1 MRLHAARDHSGF
13 RWAARLL
20 LYALTGAGACQP
32 EAPPP
37 PNVVVIVLD
46 TLRPD
51 HLGAYGYGLPTSPNL
66 DAWAAGAAVFEN
78 AQSAAPWTAP
88 SLVSLFTSLYPSV
101 HNVTEYGAPG
111 QLNERVTT
119 LAEVLQA
126 HGYATAAFTEG
137 GYASAHLG
145 LDQGIAHYADAEAQT
160 APDANPLE
168 AKRGRLKRNLDAT
181 LRWID
186 EREGE
191 RPFFLFLQTYETHT
205 PYCAPQEHVQRFA
218 PEWNE
223 AAEHAELARVLER
236 WRATKEIDASGLEL
250 VISHREHCAPGND
263 IDADG
268 LDGRMREHAI
278 AALDPQRL
286 ARWRAWYDA
295 EIHYADAELARLFER
310 LAAAD
315 LRDNTLVVVTS
326 DHGEEFGEH
335 GRFGHGGALHDE
347 TLRVVLALRGPGVA
361 PRRVGEL
368 VRTVD
373 VMPTLL
379 DLLGLDQSAPP
390 LQGRSLVPLLR
401 GRSLRAEPAF
411 SHALAQRG
419 NEDRLWSVRDG
430 TWRLVWDAQ
439 SQIARLYDLASDP
452 GETRDVANEHASVCE
467 RLLALLNAQRE
478 QDALF
483 EQRVSGPAQTGA
495 APDARAL
502 EALGYTSTGEPGAGA
517 PRSKL

>member
-1 MRLHAARDHSGF
+1 MRLRAAPQHPGF
-13 RWAARLL
+13 RWAAQLVVC
-20 LYALTGAGACQP
+20 ALAVSSACQP
-32 EAPPP
+32 EAPRP

-51 HLGAYGYGLPTSPNL
+51 HLGTYGYGLPTSPNL
-66 DAWAAGAAVFEN
+66 DAWAASAAVFEN

-119 LAEVLQA
+119 LAEVLKER
-126 HGYATAAFTEG
+126 GYATAAFTEG
-137 GYASAHLG
+137 GYASARLG
-145 LDQGIAHYADAEAQT
+145 LDQGVEHYVDAEAHT
-160 APDANPLE
+160 ASDASPLE
-168 AKRGRLKRNLDAT
+168 AKRGRLRRNLDAT

-186 EREGE
+186 ERDGE

-223 AAEHAELARVLER
+223 AAEDAELARVLER
-236 WRATKEIDASGLEL
+236 WKASREIDAAGLEL
-250 VISHREHCAPGND
+250 LISHREHCAPGND
-263 IDADG
+263 LDATG
-268 LDGRMREHAI
+268 LDERLREHAV

-295 EIHYADAELARLFER
+295 EVHYADAELARLLER
-310 LAAAD
+310 LEAAD

-335 GRFGHGGALHDE
+335 GRFGHGGALHEE

-361 PRRVGEL
+361 PRRIGEL

-379 DLLGLDQSAPP
+379 ELLGPDQGAPP

-430 TWRLVWDAQ
+430 SWRLVWDAQ
-439 SQIARLYDLASDP
+439 TQSARLYDLASDP
-452 GETRDVANEHASVCE
+452 GETRNVANEHAAVCE

-478 QDALF
+478 QDAVF
-483 EQRVSGPAQTGA
+483 EQRVSGPVQTGA

-502 EALGYTSTGEPGAGA
+502 EALGYTSTGERGAGS

>member
-1 MRLHAARDHSGF
+1 MGLRTARNRTER
-13 RWAARLL
+13 RWTALL
-20 LYALTGAGACQP
+20 VLCALGGVGACQP
-32 EAPPP
+32 DAPPP

-51 HLGAYGYGLPTSPNL
+51 HLGTYGYSLPTSPNL

-101 HNVTEYGAPG
+101 HNVTEFGAPG

-119 LAEVLQA
+119 LAEVLKER
-126 HGYATAAFTEG
+126 GYATAAFTEG
-137 GYASAHLG
+137 GYASARLG
-145 LDQGIAHYADAEAQT
+145 LDQGISHYVDADAQT
-160 APDANPLE
+160 APDETPLE
-168 AKRGRLKRNLDAT
+168 AKRGRLRRNLDAT
-181 LRWID
+181 LRWLD
-186 EREGE
+186 ERDGE

-218 PEWNE
+218 PEWDE

-236 WRATKEIDASGLEL
+236 WKAAREIDAAGLEL
-250 VISHREHCAPGND
+250 LISHREHCAPGND
-263 IDADG
+263 IDATG
-268 LDGRMREHAI
+268 LDERLREHAV
-278 AALDPQRL
+278 AALDPRRL

-295 EIHYADAELARLFER
+295 EIHYADAELARLLQR
-310 LAAAD
+310 LGEAD
-315 LRDNTLVVVTS
+315 LRENTLVVLTS

-347 TLRVVLALRGPGVA
+347 TLHVVLALRGPGVA

-379 DLLGLDQSAPP
+379 ELLGLDQGAPP

-401 GRSLRAEPAF
+401 GRPLRAEPAF

-439 SQIARLYDLASDP
+439 AQRARLYDLATDP

>member
-1 MRLHAARDHSGF
+1 MPHPQPAAC
-13 RWAARLL
+13 WLL
-20 LYALTGAGACQP
+20 SALALLSACQP
-32 EAPPP
+32 ETPRP
-37 PNVVVIVLD
+37 PNVVVVVLD

-51 HLGAYGYGLPTSPNL
+51 HLGTYGYGRPTSPNF
-66 DAWAAGAAVFEN
+66 DTWAAGAAVFEN
-78 AQSAAPWTAP
+78 AQSVAPWTAP

-119 LAEVLQA
+119 LAEVLKA
-126 HGYATAAFTEG
+126 RGYATAAFTEG
-137 GYASAHLG
+137 GYASAQLG
-145 LDQGIAHYADAEAQT
+145 LDQGIAHYVDAAADT
-160 APDANPLE
+160 APDASPLE
-168 AKRGRLKRNLDAT
+168 AKRGRLRRNLDAT

-186 EREGE
+186 EREHE

-205 PYCAPQEHVQRFA
+205 PFCAPQEHVQRFA

-236 WRATKEIDASGLEL
+236 WRSAREIDAAGLEL
-250 VISHREHCAPGND
+250 LIAHREHCAPGNE
-263 IDADG
+263 IDATG
-268 LDGRMREHAI
+268 LDERLREHAV

-315 LRDNTLVVVTS
+315 LRDNTLVVFTS

-335 GRFGHGGALHDE
+335 GRFGHGGALHGE

-361 PRRVGEL
+361 SRRVGEL
-368 VRTVD
+368 VRSVD

-379 DLLGLDQSAPP
+379 ELLGLDQGAPP

-419 NEDRLWSVRDG
+419 HEGRLWSVRDG
-430 TWRLVWDAQ
+430 TWRLVWDAE
-439 SQIARLYDLASDP
+439 ARRAQLYDLASDP
-452 GETRDVANEHASVCE
+452 GETRNVASEHAAVCE

-478 QDALF
+478 QDAVF
-483 EQRVSGPAQTGA
+483 EQSVSGPAQTGA

-502 EALGYTSTGEPGAGA
+502 EALGYTNTAETGGAA